1 MEDMSEP
8 SNNVARNTSWKLA
21 IENTLSS
28 IRDGM
33 LRHHQKWGSS
43 IFQPV
48 TILSSIGAEDAI
60 RLRIDD
66 RLRKLTKCR
75 SESEERE
82 LIDDLIGYLINLRAF
97 NSIHKPDVWRD
108 FE

>member
-1 MEDMSEP
+1 MSEP
-8 SNNVARNTSWKLA
+8 SNNVTPHISWKMA
-21 IENTLSS
+21 IETTLES
-28 IRDGM
+28 IRTGM
-33 LRHHQKWGSS
+33 LRHHAKWGSS

-48 TILSSIGAEDAI
+48 TILSSVSAEDAI

-66 RLRKLTKCR
+66 RLRKLSQCR
-75 SESEERE
+75 SEDEERE

-97 NSIHKPDVWRD
+97 NTVHKPDVWSD

>member
-8 SNNVARNTSWKLA
+8 YNNQSNHTSWKVA
-21 IENTLSS
+21 IESTLAS
-28 IRDGM
+28 IRAGM
-33 LRHHQKWGSS
+33 LRHHEKWGSS

-48 TILSSIGAEDAI
+48 TILSSVGAEDAI

-66 RLRKLTKCR
+66 RLRKLQKCR
-75 SESEERE
+75 SEAEERE

-97 NSIHKPDVWRD
+97 NSIHKPDVWGG